1 MPNDE
6 EDDMIEEA
14 TIKITVDDIQTF
26 FTLSGEGIA
35 YEIAQ
40 ELAQLAKN
48 SEMETL
54 LGVNIIKEKAN

>member
-1 MPNDE
+1 
-6 EDDMIEEA
+6 MIEEA
-14 TIKITVDDIQTF
+14 TIKITVDNMQTF

-35 YEIAQ
+35 YEIAL

-54 LGVNIIKEKAN
+54 LGVNIIKERAN